1 MCFCNYRITEALLK
15 ADRKVLFKGSN
26 GSVNASFFTLT
37 LSLGALFRRLNFRM
51 QWHIV
56 IPLYSSLVFQ
66 REKKIVCEVQSI
78 NQHFIF
84 FPTKE
89 SSRGKDESR
98 KTDNLT
104 KTTDGFCG
112 NLKVR
117 RSASKIAWCV
127 AGFKHQGKI
136 YDNSVGENCRTRC
149 NF

>member
-1 MCFCNYRITEALLK
+1 M
-15 ADRKVLFKGSN
+15 
-26 GSVNASFFTLT
+26 
-37 LSLGALFRRLNFRM
+37 
-51 QWHIV
+51 

-136 YDNSVGENCRTRC
+136 YDNSV
-149 NF
+149 